1 MTNKQGTN
9 MNAFK
14 TRDEVAA
21 VAKDLTEAVRGY
33 AMFEYNSPS
42 MEASAFALGYI
53 ESYMVGII
61 AELPAAQRNVILAEM
76 QRVTLDK
83 LNTIKEL
90 A

>member
-1 MTNKQGTN
+1 

-33 AMFEYNSPS
+33 AMIKHNSPS

-61 AELPAAQRNVILAEM
+61 AEMPVTKRKMILAEM
-76 QRVTLDK
+76 QRIALDK
-83 LNTIKEL
+83 LNEIKEL

>member
-1 MTNKQGTN
+1 
-9 MNAFK
+9 MNTFK

-61 AELPAAQRNVILAEM
+61 AEMPVTKRKMILAEM
-76 QRVTLDK
+76 QRITLDK
-83 LNTIKEL
+83 LNSIKEL

>member
-1 MTNKQGTN
+1 MS
-9 MNAFK
+9 MIK

-33 AMFEYNSPS
+33 AMMEDGRTS

-61 AELPAAQRNVILAEM
+61 AEMPVTKRKMILAEM
-76 QRVTLDK
+76 QRITLDK

>member
-1 MTNKQGTN
+1 MS
-9 MNAFK
+9 MIK

-33 AMFEYNSPS
+33 AMMEDGRTS

-61 AELPAAQRNVILAEM
+61 AEMPVTKRKMILAEM
-76 QRVTLDK
+76 QRITLDK
-83 LNTIKEL
+83 LNAIKEL

>member
-1 MTNKQGTN
+1 

-33 AMFEYNSPS
+33 AMINYNSPS

-53 ESYMVGII
+53 ESYMVRII
-61 AELPAAQRNVILAEM
+61 AEMPADEREMILAEM

>member
-1 MTNKQGTN
+1 
-9 MNAFK
+9 MNTFK
-14 TRDEVAA
+14 IRDEVAA

-61 AELPAAQRNVILAEM
+61 AEMPVTKRKMILAEM
-76 QRVTLDK
+76 QRITLDK